1 MIGGAIFDVDGVL
14 LDSLAIW
21 DTLGERYLRQR
32 GITAAPTLREE
43 LSSLSMAEGA
53 MWMKTQYA
61 LQESVKDI
69 LNELDMIMRDF
80 YLHQVKA
87 RTHVADIAREL
98 HQRQFKLGIATS
110 GSLDLAQAA
119 LKRLGLDTW
128 FAALMS
134 CEEVNAGKQHPD
146 VYRACARKL
155 ALDASELLVFEDAP
169 FALRTALSAGFHGI
183 GVSEAHHDQKTLR
196 QLSEIYI
203 DEQMSADAF
212 IRALHERKLI

>member
-69 LNELDMIMRDF
+69 LNGLDMIMHDF

-87 RTHVADIAREL
+87 RTHVADIAQEL

-128 FAALMS
+128 FAARAVRKSMRASSIRMS
-134 CEEVNAGKQHPD
+134 TAHA
-146 VYRACARKL
+146 RASSRSTQASCLSLRMRPLPCAPHSVL
-155 ALDASELLVFEDAP
+155 AFTASA
-169 FALRTALSAGFHGI
+169 
-183 GVSEAHHDQKTLR
+183 
-196 QLSEIYI
+196 
-203 DEQMSADAF
+203 
-212 IRALHERKLI
+212 

>member
-61 LQESVKDI
+61 LEESVKDI
-69 LNELDMIMRDF
+69 LNGLDMIMRDF

-119 LKRLGLDTW
+119 LKRLGLGTW
-128 FAALMS
+128 FAAFTS

-155 ALDASELLVFEDAP
+155 AQASCLSLRMRPLPCAP
-169 FALRTALSAGFHGI
+169 HSVLAFTASA
-183 GVSEAHHDQKTLR
+183 
-196 QLSEIYI
+196 
-203 DEQMSADAF
+203 
-212 IRALHERKLI
+212 